1 MDYKDR
7 HIEDTL
13 TSVDDDVEVDCAPI
27 ESIHPIPDHPS
38 KEFIKDVRFS
48 SVDSG
53 YCDSVKSF
61 NSGIDLVSD
70 DLEKLKLGSIEEQ
83 YHEYVAGEKTDLYE
97 PLDNEN
103 AKDEQSGANE
113 ENANH
118 QIRETE
124 EILLEIFKP
133 DKDGDS

>member
-1 MDYKDR
+1 MDRKDR
-7 HIEDTL
+7 HIDDTL
-13 TSVDDDVEVDCAPI
+13 IVDDDVEVDCAPI
-27 ESIHPIPDHPS
+27 ESIQPIPDLS
-38 KEFIKDVRFS
+38 KEYIKDVRFS

-53 YCDSVKSF
+53 YDSVKSF
-61 NSGIDLVSD
+61 NFGIDSVSD

-83 YHEYVAGEKTDLYE
+83 YVDEKKTDLYE
-97 PLDNEN
+97 ALDNEN
-103 AKDEQSGANE
+103 ATDKQSG
-113 ENANH
+113 ANH

>member
-1 MDYKDR
+1 MDHKDR
-7 HIEDTL
+7 HIDDTL
-13 TSVDDDVEVDCAPI
+13 TLVDDDVEVDCAPI
-27 ESIHPIPDHPS
+27 EGIQPIPDLS

-61 NSGIDLVSD
+61 NSGIDSVSD

-83 YHEYVAGEKTDLYE
+83 YVDEEKTDLYE
-97 PLDNEN
+97 ALDNEN
-103 AKDEQSGANE
+103 AKDKQSGANE
-113 ENANH
+113 ESANH

>member
-1 MDYKDR
+1 MDRKDR
-7 HIEDTL
+7 HIDDTL
-13 TSVDDDVEVDCAPI
+13 IVDDDVEVDCAPI
-27 ESIHPIPDHPS
+27 ESIQPIPDLS
-38 KEFIKDVRFS
+38 KEYIKDVRFS

-53 YCDSVKSF
+53 YDSVKSF
-61 NSGIDLVSD
+61 NFGIDSVSD

-83 YHEYVAGEKTDLYE
+83 YVDEKKTDLYE
-97 PLDNEN
+97 ALDNEN
-103 AKDEQSGANE
+103 ATDKQSGANKE
-113 ENANH
+113 SANH